1 MVPLVFTVVLIL
13 WGRGRVPPARDKGML
28 GTVGTCGDGAPLS
41 HKRLKLRIEAKLPGI
56 AQREGWP

>member
-1 MVPLVFTVVLIL
+1 M
-13 WGRGRVPPARDKGML
+13 PPARDKGML